1 MIHVLADENI
11 AGLAAYFAHH
21 DNVRLTTAH
30 GRTLLDH
37 AHPPVDALFVRSV
50 TRIDENSLGA
60 LSALPAFIGTA
71 TLGIDHVDTTYLQQK
86 AIHFASAAGS
96 SKHSVA
102 QYVITAILNAR
113 PDSLSTPIRLG
124 IVGLGHIGGTLAR
137 YAKKLGWQVVG
148 YDPFLPASKLNQD
161 KTALYACDVISLHT
175 PLTKTGAY
183 PTWQMI
189 DRAFLDALP
198 PDTLLINAARGGIID
213 ETALLSDIKNTGRQ
227 VVLDV
232 FSAEP
237 TPSRTLIE
245 AVTFATPH
253 IAGYTLDAKLRGTDM
268 IYQAFCRAFGLPIL
282 SCLEDHLPD
291 NPYHFSALITRLH
304 QGDRFALQNFYDLKK
319 DAAALTAALDSE
331 RVPAAAFDAL
341 RKNYPLK
348 REWHFDETDQP

>member
-11 AGLAAYFAHH
+11 AGLNAYLSRH
-21 DNVRLTTAH
+21 DNIKLTTAH
-30 GRTLLDH
+30 GRTLLAH
-37 AHPPVDALFVRSV
+37 ADMPADALFIRSV
-50 TRIDENSLGA
+50 TRINENSLA
-60 LSALPAFIGTA
+60 ALPNLPRFVGAA
-71 TLGIDHVDTTYLQQK
+71 TLGIDHVDTAYLK
-86 AIHFASAAGS
+86 KMGVDFASAAGS

-113 PDSLSTPIRLG
+113 PESLTTPIRLG

-148 YDPFLPASKLNQD
+148 YDPFLPASDLNQS

-175 PLTKTGAY
+175 PLTKTGDF

-198 PDTLLINAARGGIID
+198 PDTLLINAARGSIID
-213 ETALLSDIKNTGRQ
+213 ETALLADIKKTGRQ
-227 VVLDV
+227 AVLDV
-232 FSAEP
+232 FAKEP
-237 TPSRTLIE
+237 TPSRTLIG

-268 IYQAFCRAFGLPIL
+268 IYQAFCRAFDLPIL
-282 SCLEDHLPD
+282 STLTDHLPES
-291 NPYHFSALITRLH
+291 PYHFSALKTRLH
-304 QGDRFALQNFYDLKK
+304 QGDRFALQEFYDLKK
-319 DAAALTAALDSE
+319 DAAALNSAIDGE
-331 RVPAAAFDAL
+331 CVPAAAFDSL

-348 REWHFDETDQP
+348 REWLFDDIDRP